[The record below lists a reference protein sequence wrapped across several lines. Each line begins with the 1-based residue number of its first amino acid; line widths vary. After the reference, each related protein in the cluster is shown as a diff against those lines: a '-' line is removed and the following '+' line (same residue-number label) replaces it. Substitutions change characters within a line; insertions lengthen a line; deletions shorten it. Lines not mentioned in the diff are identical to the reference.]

1 MVDGSRVN
9 VACRYVAAVPE
20 LSAGLP
26 RIPGLPWALL
36 SHRHVLAEL
45 ATAGWVPCGV
55 GDWAVALR
63 SPQGT
68 LAARVCPFDP
78 AYRAFVDL
86 CRECAGNRWLPRI
99 ELAAGLEGGG
109 SVVVLEFV
117 APVDHPV
124 HGQFAEQWRARAG
137 DAAFQQVRRAAQMI
151 DAEYRESTPWWGR
164 CGLDD
169 AHIFRAADGP
179 VLIDVFCMAGT
190 ELYRAILEDVA
201 EVHRR
206 FRASGCATHWKS
218 RISPGRTAP
227 PRSSPLERPGHALPD
242 DRSRVCQGTAADA
255 PSRSRTPD
263 LPPQSAHILAAET
276 CALGGSAR
284 VGQEQDLSQTVTS
297 SLGAHAAGCR
307 L

>member
-1 MVDGSRVN
+1 MVEGSQVN
-9 VACRYVAAVPE
+9 QVRRPVACRYVAEVPE

-26 RIPGLPWALL
+26 RIPELPWESL
-36 SHRHVLAEL
+36 SHRQVLAEL
-45 ATAGWVPCGV
+45 ATQGWVPCGV

-63 SPQGT
+63 SPEGT
-68 LAARVCPFDP
+68 VVARVCPFDP

-109 SVVVLEFV
+109 SVVFLEFV

-137 DAAFQQVRRAAQMI
+137 DAEFEEVRRAAQMI

-164 CGLDD
+164 CDLDD
-169 AHIFRAADGP
+169 AHIFRAADGRP

-190 ELYRAILEDVA
+190 DLYRAILEDVA

-206 FRASGCATHWKS
+206 
-218 RISPGRTAP
+218 I
-227 PRSSPLERPGHALPD
+227 PRERMRYALDIPYIA
-242 DRSRVCQGTAADA
+242 RENSAAE
-255 PSRSRTPD
+255 
-263 LPPQSAHILAAET
+263 ILALRKAW
-276 CALGGSAR
+276 AR
-284 VGQEQDLSQTVTS
+284 
-297 SLGAHAAGCR
+297 AAG
-307 L
+307 